1 MTNSV
6 MASGLPKVRSGRKWV
21 YILSFL
27 VFLGA
32 VLVYGYSL
40 AQTKYYQSLISG
52 EQEQIAKLNSDIAA
66 AQKDDR
72 YVKYTV
78 AKDIVSQNTL
88 AWRWDRLSR
97 ILNVF
102 SKLQQLGW
110 SNIRFSDFTLDYES
124 LSLKW
129 TVSDLKLV
137 YWKWGVIDMFNDLE
151 FLSEITIPSYKKS
164 DDWFN
169 FSLAAKVL
177 LKNVSN

>member
-6 MASGLPKVRSGRKWV
+6 MASGLPKVRSWRKGA
-21 YILSFL
+21 YILSF
-27 VFLGA
+27 FIFFIA
-32 VLVYGYSL
+32 VWIYIYSL
-40 AQTKYYQSLISG
+40 SQTKYYQSLIRD
-52 EQEQIAKLNSDIAA
+52 EQAKIAVLNNDIAA

-72 YVKYTV
+72 YVKFIV
-78 AKDIVSQNTL
+78 AKNIIAQNTT

-110 SNIRFSDFTLDYES
+110 SNIRFSDFSLDYES

-129 TVSDLKLV
+129 SVSDLKLV
-137 YWKWGVIDMFNDLE
+137 YWKWWVIDMFNDLE

-164 DDWFN
+164 EDWFT

>member
-21 YILSFL
+21 YLLSVIIF
-27 VFLGA
+27 FGA
-32 VLVYGYSL
+32 ILVYGYSY
-40 AQTKYYQSLISG
+40 AQTKRYESLTRG
-52 EQEQIAKLNSDIAA
+52 EQEKINVLNNDIAV
-66 AQKDDR
+66 AQKDER

-78 AKDIVSQNTL
+78 AKNIVAQNTPV
-88 AWRWDRLSR
+88 WRWDRLSR

-110 SNIRFSDFTLDYES
+110 ANIRFSDFSVDYES
-124 LSLKW
+124 LALKGN
-129 TVSDLKLV
+129 VSDLKLV
-137 YWKWGVIDMFNDLE
+137 YWKWWVIDMFNDLE

-164 DDWFN
+164 DDWFT
-169 FSLAAKVL
+169 FSLTAKVL